1 MNPETASAIGRH
13 AGLSDVVK
21 HELQHMRSHWLWFLL
36 LGVLLV
42 AAGTAAIVVPPATV
56 GTTFVVT
63 VFFGVLLMV
72 AGVATIVSSFWIG
85 RWSGFLL
92 QLLVGILYVAC
103 GFIMT
108 ENPVISALAI
118 TVFIAVSFIVLGVF
132 RTVAALVLR
141 FPQWGWA
148 LLNGVVTML
157 AGIIIYRQLPFD
169 ALWVIGLLV
178 GLEMLFN
185 GWTWIMLA
193 LALRSLPREP
203 ATAVQ
208 GH

>member
-1 MNPETASAIGRH
+1 MHADSATSIGRQVS
-13 AGLSDVVK
+13 LSDVVK
-21 HELQHMRSHWLWFLL
+21 HELEHVGSHWLWFLL

-42 AAGTAAIVVPPATV
+42 VAGTAAIVVPAATI

-63 VFFGVLLMV
+63 VFFGVLLMIS
-72 AGVATIVSSFWIG
+72 GVATIVSSFWIG

-108 ENPVISALAI
+108 ENPVLSALAM
-118 TVFIAVSFIVLGVF
+118 TVFIAASFIVMGIF
-132 RTVAALVLR
+132 RVVAALALR

-148 LLNGVVTML
+148 LLNGAITML
-157 AGIIIYRQLPFD
+157 AGIIIYRRLPETAFW
-169 ALWVIGLLV
+169 LIGLLV

-193 LALRSLPREP
+193 LALRRLSREP
-203 ATAVQ
+203 A
-208 GH
+208 